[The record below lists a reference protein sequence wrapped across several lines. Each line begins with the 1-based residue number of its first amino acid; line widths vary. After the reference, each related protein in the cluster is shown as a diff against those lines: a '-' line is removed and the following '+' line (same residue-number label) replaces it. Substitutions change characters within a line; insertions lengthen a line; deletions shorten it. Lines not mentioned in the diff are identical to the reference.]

1 MKKKNF
7 KAVLGITVA
16 GLIISTSFNFLGVKA
31 ASVVRVGGSNRYSTA
46 QDLAKQTF
54 GTSTNVI
61 LVNGE
66 GFADA
71 VSATPLAKQLNAP
84 VLLTEAKTLSSGVLD
99 TIKTLKATNVCIVG
113 GTGVVSSDI
122 EAELKKQ
129 GLNVVRYGT
138 STGTRYTTNAIVARE
153 VIKIAEVKKAF
164 LVNGAL
170 GYADALS
177 VASIAAT
184 MNIPVLITSSTSLDP
199 EVKKVITDNNLE
211 IIGVGGS
218 GVLPDAILKSVN
230 GTRQAQGKNRFETNI
245 NVLTKY
251 KSTMDLT
258 KMYVAAGGADSKA
271 QFADALVASAA
282 AAKDGAMVVLSG
294 LGAGSAD
301 ITRANSFIGSTVA
314 QDTQVKI
321 VGGTGVITKAIETQ
335 INTAVAEATGDLEVI
350 SIE

>member
-1 MKKKNF
+1 MKKRNLKTI
-7 KAVLGITVA
+7 LGITVA

-31 ASVVRVGGSNRYSTA
+31 ASVVRVGGSNRYLTA

-84 VLLTEAKTLSSGVLD
+84 VLLTEAKTLSSGVLN
-99 TIKTLKATNVCIVG
+99 TIKALKATNVYIVG
-113 GTGVVSSDI
+113 GNGVVSADI
-122 EAELKKQ
+122 EAALKKE
-129 GLNVVRYGT
+129 GLNVTRYG
-138 STGTRYTTNAIVARE
+138 SATGTRYTTNAIVAKE
-153 VIKIAEVKKAF
+153 VIKKAGVKKAF

-177 VASIAAT
+177 VSSIAAA
-184 MNIPVLITSSTSLDP
+184 MNIPVLITSATSIDP
-199 EVKKVITDNNLE
+199 DVKKVIADNNLE
-211 IIGVGGS
+211 IMGVGGA
-218 GVLPDAILKSVN
+218 GVLPDTILRSAN
-230 GTRQAQGKNRFETNI
+230 GTRVAQGKNRFETNV

-251 KSTMDLT
+251 KSSMSLT
-258 KMYVAAGGADSKA
+258 KMYVAAGGSDSKA

-282 AAKDGAMVVLSG
+282 AAKDGSMVVLSG

-321 VGGTGVITKAIETQ
+321 VGGTGVITKAIESQ
-335 INTAVAEATGDLEVI
+335 INAAVAEATGDLEVI

>member
-1 MKKKNF
+1 MKKKNLRTI
-7 KAVLGITVA
+7 LGVTLA
-16 GLIISTSFNFLGVKA
+16 GLIIGTSFNFLGVKA
-31 ASVVRVGGSNRYSTA
+31 ASIVRVGGSDRYSTA

-54 GTSTNVI
+54 STSSNVI

-113 GTGVVSSDI
+113 GNGVVSPDI

-129 GLNVVRYGT
+129 GLNVVRYG
-138 STGTRYTTNAIVARE
+138 SATGTRYTTNAIVAKE

-177 VASIAAT
+177 VSSIAAT
-184 MNIPVLITSSTSLDP
+184 MNIPVLITSSSSLDP

-230 GTRQAQGKNRFETNI
+230 GTRAAQGKNRFETNI

-251 KSTMDLT
+251 KSTMSLT
-258 KMYVAAGGADSKA
+258 KMYIAAGGADSKA

-282 AAKDGAMVVLSG
+282 AAKDGSMVVLSG

-321 VGGTGVITKAIETQ
+321 VGGTGVINKDIETQ

>member
-1 MKKKNF
+1 MKKKNLRTI
-7 KAVLGITVA
+7 LGVTLA
-16 GLIISTSFNFLGVKA
+16 GLIIGTSFNFLGVKA
-31 ASVVRVGGSNRYSTA
+31 ASVVRVGGTDRYSTA

-54 GTSTNVI
+54 GTSSNVI

-113 GTGVVSSDI
+113 GNGVVSSDI

-129 GLNVVRYGT
+129 GLNVVRYG
-138 STGTRYTTNAIVARE
+138 SATGTRYTTNAIVAKE

-177 VASIAAT
+177 VSSIAAT
-184 MNIPVLITSSTSLDP
+184 MNIPVLITSSASLDP

-211 IIGVGGS
+211 VIGVGGS
-218 GVLPDAILKSVN
+218 GVLPDDILKSVN
-230 GTRQAQGKNRFETNI
+230 GTRAAQGKNRFETNI

-251 KSTMDLT
+251 KSTMSLT
-258 KMYVAAGGADSKA
+258 KMYIAAGGADSKA

-282 AAKDGAMVVLSG
+282 AAKDGSMVVLSG

-321 VGGTGVITKAIETQ
+321 VGGTGVITKDIETQ

>member
-1 MKKKNF
+1 MKKRNL
-7 KAVLGITVA
+7 KAILGITVA

-99 TIKTLKATNVCIVG
+99 TIKTLKATNVYIVG
-113 GTGVVSSDI
+113 GTGVVSDGIKS
-122 EAELKKQ
+122 ELEKQ
-129 GLNVVRYGT
+129 GLKVTRYGT
-138 STGTRYTTNAIVARE
+138 STGSRYTTNAIVAQE
-153 VIKIAEVKKAF
+153 VVKKAGVKKAF

-177 VASIAAT
+177 VSSIAAT
-184 MNIPVLITSSTSLDP
+184 MNIPVLITSATSLDP
-199 EVKKVITDNNLE
+199 EVKKVITDNNLQ
-211 IIGVGGS
+211 IMGVGGS
-218 GVLPDAILKSVN
+218 GVLPDAILKAVS
-230 GTRQAQGKNRFETNI
+230 GTREAQGKNRFETNI

-251 KSTMDLT
+251 KSTMALT

-282 AAKDGAMVVLSG
+282 AAKDGSMVVLSG

-321 VGGTGVITKAIETQ
+321 VGGTGVISKTIETQ
-335 INTAVAEATGDLEVI
+335 INAAVAEATGDLEVI

>member
-1 MKKKNF
+1 MKKKNLRTI
-7 KAVLGITVA
+7 LGVTLA
-16 GLIISTSFNFLGVKA
+16 GLIIGTSFNFLGVKA
-31 ASVVRVGGSNRYSTA
+31 ASVVRVGGTDRYSTA

-54 GTSTNVI
+54 GTSSNVI

-113 GTGVVSSDI
+113 GNGVVSPDI
-122 EAELKKQ
+122 EDELKKQ
-129 GLNVVRYGT
+129 GLNVVRYG
-138 STGTRYTTNAIVARE
+138 SATGTRYTTNAIVAKE

-177 VASIAAT
+177 VSSIAAT
-184 MNIPVLITSSTSLDP
+184 MNIPVLITSSSSLDP

-230 GTRQAQGKNRFETNI
+230 GTRAAQGKNRFETNI

-251 KSTMDLT
+251 KSTMSLT

-271 QFADALVASAA
+271 QFADALVSSAA
-282 AAKDGAMVVLSG
+282 AAKDGSMVVLSG
-294 LGAGSAD
+294 LGAGSED

-321 VGGTGVITKAIETQ
+321 VGGTGVITKDIETQ
-335 INTAVAEATGDLEVI
+335 VNTAVAEATGDLEVI

>member
-1 MKKKNF
+1 MKNKKF
-7 KAVLGITVA
+7 KTILGITLA
-16 GLIISTSFNFLGVKA
+16 GLIISTSFNFIGVKA
-31 ASVVRVGGSNRYSTA
+31 ASVVRVGGSDRYLTA

-84 VLLTEAKTLSSGVLD
+84 VLLTTAKTLSKGVLD
-99 TIKTLKATNVCIVG
+99 TIKSLKATNVYIVG
-113 GTGVVSSDI
+113 GNGVVSADI
-122 EAELKKQ
+122 EAALKKE
-129 GLNVVRYGT
+129 GLNVNRHG
-138 STGTRYTTNAIVARE
+138 SATGTRYTTNAIVAKE
-153 VIKIAEVKKAF
+153 VVKKAGVKKAF

-177 VASIAAT
+177 VSSIAAT
-184 MNIPVLITSSTSLDP
+184 MNIPVLITSATSLDP
-199 EVKKVITDNNLE
+199 EVKKVITDNNLQ
-211 IIGVGGS
+211 IMGVGGS

-230 GTRQAQGKNRFETNI
+230 GTREAQGKNRFETNV

-251 KSTMDLT
+251 KSTMTLA
-258 KMYVAAGGADSKA
+258 KMYVAAGGGDSKA

-282 AAKDGAMVVLSG
+282 AAKDGSMVVLSG
-294 LGAGSAD
+294 LGAATSD

-321 VGGTGVITKAIETQ
+321 VGGTGVITKAVETQ
-335 INTAVAEATGDLEVI
+335 INTSVAEATGDLEVI